1 MADAVPRP
9 LLSVEDLSVSYGQ
22 FRALSR
28 VSLSVREGEIVAVI
42 GANGAGKSS
51 LMKAIVGQA
60 GRVEGRIRFQG
71 RDVAGVPTSRIVA
84 SGIALVPEGRRLFPS
99 LTVQENLAIGC
110 YLGRRRGAALDEVFD
125 LFPPLAERRR
135 QPAWQLSGGEQQMVA
150 LGRALLAAP
159 RLLLCDEIG
168 LGLAPAIIER
178 LYALLPSLAARHIG
192 ILLVE
197 QDVTRALG
205 ATNRFYCLLQGKVV
219 LSGRAGSADHEVVLK
234 QYLGS

>member
-1 MADAVPRP
+1 MADAAPRP

-28 VSLSVREGEIVAVI
+28 VSLSVHEGEIVAVI

-110 YLGRRRGAALDEVFD
+110 YLGRRGGAALDEIFD
-125 LFPPLAERRR
+125 LFPLLAERRR

-205 ATNRFYCLLQGKVV
+205 AANRFYCLLQGKVV
-219 LSGRAGSADHEVVLK
+219 LSGRAGSADHEAVLK

>member
-1 MADAVPRP
+1 MADAAPRP

-110 YLGRRRGAALDEVFD
+110 CLGRRRGAALDEVFD
-125 LFPPLAERRR
+125 LFPPLAGRRR

-205 ATNRFYCLLQGKVV
+205 AANRFYCLLQGKVV
-219 LSGRAGSADHEVVLK
+219 LSGRAGSADHEAVLK